1 MGDIARKWSAVG
13 VVAFVVL
20 IAPSA
25 AVRTQPTPDKYA
37 DLATLFEPGN
47 VLEDRNGDGFVDF
60 VNARIVLGEKPG
72 AADVSAAADV
82 AARFG
87 FETMAMNLPVLSGPD
102 TAGSGSGERGSTA
115 FLIGSDGA
123 RRGGATLPAP
133 PLRPGDG
140 IIVSTTAG
148 GAPAVMMLGGD
159 AAGTMAAAELFAGR
173 LPHVWDP
180 KGPTLAQIADDAKTV
195 LTEGGISAPS
205 VTISGVSVRAGENE
219 IRAVDVSVGV
229 PSAADA
235 AKAAAALRR
244 LTQAAS
250 TATIAARPLSYPGAA
265 SVRIEVLAP
274 GAKPTLI
281 ELRRTEG
288 AKPGPTPP
296 RPGSEAKEKVTLAN
310 LYTNDGLL
318 GDSDNNRIPDRLDV
332 VLSPSGDGTEGTV
345 NLAARLG
352 LESTGISIPVA
363 LPPERLGD
371 PDDQPTLVLIGIT
384 HPLVDKLVT
393 EKKFERPQLQAGEGL
408 LQIVKKAFG
417 DKSAVVVTGADRAGL
432 SKALAEA
439 AERLPHVWARGKDRT
454 TLEDIQDDV
463 RRTLSGRTP
472 AGQAAT
478 ALYKLDMLAREL
490 AGKSLDSAEVMVSL
504 EKPANGFPDIV
515 RQRAAQIKADR
526 LNVVIDNRDVQ
537 HAKTIIDDSFD
548 IPSEVDEFWQQF
560 RTKLLPMVKKNQPV
574 AVDAG
579 LSEAPELR
587 AQIEKDARAELVKA
601 GAAESGTSVTI
612 LCAYKQG
619 YSWLYDVMRPAV
631 AGKPIDDITI
641 RFARMGPP
649 PEWKQQAMFSPT
661 RWLLEAYPIADVLA
675 RELKIEVQKIRF
687 EEAPIGAPAYE
698 AIVKGAGGAVLFR
711 QTFEP
716 RIVVRDFFDQFPTY
730 EKVRVETGW
739 LRASSGGRTM
749 VDQRIETD
757 PERFWDHFQ
766 AKTLPA
772 IYDYE
777 MAVSKGK
784 PRPEDAPF
792 FGELRA
798 DVSLSEPSYKPGID
812 NELIAPLESL
822 QEEIYFNTLHF
833 FDVLGRE
840 ARGPSLDYIGRVIPV
855 VRPRA
860 DGKPGKAR
868 ITFTGYATNRPAVV
882 VTYRERNGSTGE
894 VRLDIPA
901 VALEGPE
908 ALAAVV
914 KEGRQGLERLNLRV
928 KVDTQKDERA
938 ELVRRARAEDVD
950 RRVMSAEEVS
960 AIVTNL
966 NQLRSAGLY
975 KDALAYHDLETL
987 QIIAAWD
994 WMPDESSRTVA
1005 ALDSNGA
1012 PLPFP
1017 DPKKLLPSG
1026 YTYHG
1031 EPIVQWDTPIPP
1043 PEGHAM
1049 LAKMSSF
1056 KEATVYKVGESYLG
1070 KDIWAMDLMPPIGA
1084 SHWSQAKA
1092 TTLKPTVVY
1101 SARQDA
1107 NEVSSTSHTLKLAEM
1122 LLTDPAF
1129 KDALKKVNVVFHPFT
1144 NPDGA
1149 QLAYDLY
1156 QITPDY
1162 LLHPGYLGSLG
1173 VSLVTRWD
1181 SDPIYPESKVRVK
1194 LWKTWLPD
1202 IFLNPHGYPSHE
1214 WVQMFSEYAAWVRNR
1229 VTEARD
1235 WQQMRGWFIP
1245 GFNYLDDPKYP
1256 RNKEAAFKIRQ
1267 MIAANINAVPEVRA
1281 LNQRAYDRY
1290 RRYGFGFDDTNFK
1303 MDFTDGVLIYTDIK
1317 GDKADIGTRGLNED
1331 DFTVRQPNI
1340 TVWYGVTEAPDET
1353 AYGDWMKLV
1362 ATMGLQWDKALLQY
1376 LLDGHHVVERKGASF
1391 FGGASMSLDR
1401 ARPPKPEQPAASKV
1415 P

>member
-1 MGDIARKWSAVG
+1 MGDITRRWTAIG
-13 VVAFVVL
+13 VVASVVL
-20 IAPSA
+20 IAPG
-25 AVRTQPTPDKYA
+25 AVQMQQAPSRHA
-37 DLATLFEPGN
+37 DLITIFTPGD
-47 VLEDRNGDGFVDF
+47 VLQDRNGDGVVDF
-60 VNARIVLGEKPG
+60 VNARIVLGEKPS

-87 FETMAMNLPVLSGPD
+87 FETMAMNLPVLSGPE
-102 TAGSGSGERGSTA
+102 TGTTA
-115 FLIGSDGA
+115 FIIGSDAA
-123 RRGGATLPAP
+123 RRMGATLPAATTT
-133 PLRPGDG
+133 LGPGDG
-140 IIVSTTAG
+140 TIATTTVRG
-148 GAPAVMMLGGD
+148 EPAVMVLGADG
-159 AAGTMAAAELFAGR
+159 AGTMAAAELLAGR

-180 KGPTLAQIADDAKTV
+180 KGPTLAQVADEVKGV
-195 LTEGGISAPS
+195 LTAGGITATSLSIPS
-205 VTISGVSVRAGENE
+205 VSVRAEENE
-219 IRAVDVSVGV
+219 IRVIDVSVGV
-229 PSAADA
+229 QSATDAMKAAAVLRGLTQAADA
-235 AKAAAALRR
+235 AKK
-244 LTQAAS
+244 
-250 TATIAARPLSYPGAA
+250 AARKLSYPGAA
-265 SVRIEVLAP
+265 SVRVAIVASGATPTVVMLA
-274 GAKPTLI
+274 
-281 ELRRTEG
+281 RTERP
-288 AKPGPTPP
+288 KSGPVPP
-296 RPGSEAKEKVTLAN
+296 RPGSETKEKVTLAN

-332 VLSPSGDGTEGTV
+332 VLSPTGDGTEGTV

-363 LPPERLGD
+363 LPPDRLGS
-371 PDDQPTLVLIGIT
+371 PDDDPTLVLIGIA
-384 HPLVDKLVT
+384 HPLVEKLVT
-393 EKKFERPQLQAGEGL
+393 DKKFERPQLQPGEGL
-408 LQIVKKAFG
+408 LQVVRKAFG
-417 DKSAVVVTGADRAGL
+417 DKSAIIVTGADERGL
-432 SKALAEA
+432 SRALAEA

-463 RRTLSGRTP
+463 RRVLSGRTP

-478 ALYKLDMLAREL
+478 ALYKLDQLVGDL
-490 AGKSLDSAEVMVSL
+490 AGKTLESADVVVSL
-504 EKPANGFPDIV
+504 EKPADGFADIL
-515 RQRAAQIKADR
+515 RQHAAHIKADR
-526 LNVVIDNRDVQ
+526 VSVVLDDRDVQ
-537 HAKTIIDDSFD
+537 HAKTIFDDSFD

-560 RTKLLPMVKKNQPV
+560 RAKLLPTVKRNQSV
-574 AVDAG
+574 TVEAG
-579 LSEAPELR
+579 LSESPEVR
-587 AQIEKDARAELVKA
+587 AQIEKDVRAELVKA
-601 GAAESGTSVTI
+601 GAAESGTSVTV

-619 YSWLYDVMRPAV
+619 YSWLYDVMRPAL
-631 AGKPIDDITI
+631 AGKPIENITI
-641 RFARMGPP
+641 RFARIGPP
-649 PEWKQQAMFSPT
+649 PEWKQQAMYTPT

-675 RELKIEVQKIRF
+675 RELKIDVQKIRF
-687 EEAPIGAPAYE
+687 EEAPLGAPAYE
-698 AIVKGAGGAVLFR
+698 ATVNGSGGAVIFH

-716 RIVVRDFFDQFPTY
+716 RIVLRDFFDQFPTY

-739 LRASSGGRTM
+739 LRASSGGRTI

-772 IYDYE
+772 VYDYE

-798 DVSLSEPSYKPGID
+798 EISMSEPSYKVGVD

-840 ARGPSLDYIGRVIPV
+840 ARGPSLDYIGRVIPI
-855 VRPRA
+855 VRPTG

-868 ITFTGYATNRPAVV
+868 ITLTGFATSRPAVV
-882 VTYRERNGSTGE
+882 VTYRERNGQVGE
-894 VRLDIPA
+894 ARLDIPK
-901 VALEGPE
+901 VALEVPE
-908 ALAAVV
+908 ALTAIV
-914 KEGRQGLERLNLRV
+914 KDGRDGLERLDVRV
-928 KVDTQKDERA
+928 KVDTQKDERS
-938 ELVRRARAEDVD
+938 ELVKRARAEDVD
-950 RRVMSAEEVS
+950 RRIMSADEVS
-960 AIVTNL
+960 AIVANL
-966 NQLRSAGLY
+966 NQLGSRGLY
-975 KDALAYHDLETL
+975 KNALAYHDLGSL
-987 QIIAAWD
+987 QIAAAWN
-994 WMPDESSRTVA
+994 WMPDRSTQTICARDA
-1005 ALDSNGA
+1005 NGA
-1012 PLPFP
+1012 PAPFP
-1017 DPKKLLPSG
+1017 DPTTLLPAG
-1026 YTYHG
+1026 DQYHG

-1043 PEGHAM
+1043 SEGHAM

-1056 KEATVYKVGESYLG
+1056 KQATIYKIGESYLG
-1070 KDIWAMDLMPPIGA
+1070 KDIWAMDLMSPIEA

-1092 TTLKPTVVY
+1092 TTLKPTIVY

-1156 QITPDY
+1156 KITPDY

-1181 SDPIYPESKVRVK
+1181 SDPMYPESKVRVK

-1256 RNKEAAFKIRQ
+1256 RNKDAAFTIRE
-1267 MIAANINAVPEVRA
+1267 MITANINAVPEVRA

-1303 MDFTDGVLIYTDIK
+1303 MDFTNGVLVYTDIK
-1317 GDKADIGTRGLNED
+1317 GDKADTGTRGTNED
-1331 DFTVRQPNI
+1331 DFTIRQPNI
-1340 TVWYGVTEAPDET
+1340 TVWYGITEAPDET

-1401 ARPPKPEQPAASKV
+1401 ARPPKPEQPPAPKSQ
-1415 P
+1415 

>member
-1 MGDIARKWSAVG
+1 MGDLTRTWSAIG
-13 VVAFVVL
+13 VVASVVL
-20 IAPSA
+20 IAPGD
-25 AVRTQPTPDKYA
+25 AVHTQQIPDRHP
-37 DLATLFEPGN
+37 DLATIFAPGD
-47 VLEDRNGDGFVDF
+47 VLQDRNGDGVVDF
-60 VNARIVLGEKPG
+60 INARMVLGEKPG

-87 FETMAMNLPVLSGPD
+87 FETMAMNLPLLSSSDAAQPP
-102 TAGSGSGERGSTA
+102 SGSGDATV
-115 FLIGSDGA
+115 FVIGSDGV
-123 RRGGATLPAP
+123 RRVGATAP
-133 PLRPGDG
+133 METPGLG
-140 IIVSTTAG
+140 NGMVVSATVG
-148 GAPAVMMLGGD
+148 GAPAVMVLGGD
-159 AAGTMAAAELFAGR
+159 EAGTMAAAELLAGR

-180 KGPTLAQIADDAKTV
+180 KGPTLTQVEADVKSV
-195 LTEGGISAPS
+195 LAGGGVAVPT
-205 VTISGVSVRAGENE
+205 VTIPSVSVRAGENE
-219 IRAVDVSVGV
+219 IHALDVSVGV
-229 PSAADA
+229 QSTADA
-235 AKAAAALRR
+235 TKAIAALRR
-244 LTQAAS
+244 LTQADG
-250 TATIAARPLSYPGAA
+250 TAAKVPRPLSYPGAA
-265 SVRIEVLAP
+265 SVRVEVLAR
-274 GAKPTLI
+274 GAKPTVVALS
-281 ELRRTEG
+281 RTESPQPSP
-288 AKPGPTPP
+288 APP

-332 VLSPSGDGTEGTV
+332 VLSPSGEGTEGTV

-363 LPPERLGD
+363 LPPERLGN
-371 PDDQPTLVLIGIT
+371 PDDQPTLVLIGIA

-393 EKKFERPQLQAGEGL
+393 EKKFERPPLQPGEGL

-417 DKSAVVVTGADRAGL
+417 DKSAVVITGADGPGL
-432 SKALAEA
+432 SRALAEA

-478 ALYKLDMLAREL
+478 ALYKLDALARDL
-490 AGKSLDSAEVMVSL
+490 AAKHLDSADVIVSL
-504 EKPANGFPDIV
+504 EKPADGFADIV
-515 RQRAAQIKADR
+515 RQHAAQIKADR
-526 LNVVIDNRDVQ
+526 VNVVIDNRDVQ
-537 HAKTIIDDSFD
+537 HARTIIDDSFD
-548 IPSEVDEFWQQF
+548 IPSEVDEFWQLF
-560 RTKLLPMVKKNQPV
+560 RTKLLPTVKKNQPI

-579 LSEAPELR
+579 LSEAPEVR
-587 AQIEKDARAELVKA
+587 ARIEKDAMAELVKA
-601 GAAESGTSVTI
+601 GAAASGTSVTI
-612 LCAYKQG
+612 LCAYRQG
-619 YSWLYDVMRPAV
+619 YSWLYDVVRPAV
-631 AGKPIDDITI
+631 TGKPIENMTI
-641 RFARMGPP
+641 RFARIGPP

-675 RELKIEVQKIRF
+675 RELQIDVQKIRF

-698 AIVKGAGGAVLFR
+698 VTVNGTGGAVLFH

-739 LRASSGGRTM
+739 LRASSGSRVT

-777 MAVSKGK
+777 MTVSKGK

-798 DVSLSEPSYKPGID
+798 DVSMSEPSYKPGID

-840 ARGPSLDYIGRVIPV
+840 TRGPSLDYIGRVIPV
-855 VRPRA
+855 VRPTA

-868 ITFTGYATNRPAVV
+868 ITFTAFSTNRPAVV
-882 VTYRERNGSTGE
+882 VTYRDRNGSTGE
-894 VRLDIPA
+894 ARLDIPA
-901 VALEGPE
+901 VALDVPE
-908 ALAAVV
+908 ALTAVV
-914 KEGRQGLERLNLRV
+914 KAGREGLERLDLRV
-928 KVDTQKDERA
+928 KVDMKTDERA
-938 ELVRRARAEDVD
+938 DLVKRARAEVVD
-950 RRVMSAEEVS
+950 RRIMSAEEVS
-960 AIVTNL
+960 AIVANL
-966 NQLRSAGLY
+966 NQLRASGLY
-975 KDALAYHDLETL
+975 KDALAYRDLRSL
-987 QIIAAWD
+987 QIVAAWE
-994 WMPDESSRTVA
+994 WMPNPSTQVVA
-1005 ALDSNGA
+1005 ALETNGA
-1012 PLPFP
+1012 PPPFP
-1017 DPKKLLPSG
+1017 DARTLLPAG

-1070 KDIWAMDLMPPIGA
+1070 KDIWAMDLMAPIEA

-1092 TTLKPTVVY
+1092 TTLKPTIVY

-1107 NEVSSTSHTLKLAEM
+1107 NEVSSTSHTLKFAEM
-1122 LLTDPAF
+1122 ILTDPTF

-1156 QITPDY
+1156 KITPDY

-1181 SDPIYPESKVRVK
+1181 SDPMYPESKVRVK

-1202 IFLNPHGYPSHE
+1202 VFLNPHGYPSHE

-1256 RNKEAAFKIRQ
+1256 RNKEAAFKIRE
-1267 MIAANINAVPEVRA
+1267 MITANINAVPEVRA

-1303 MDFTDGVLIYTDIK
+1303 MDFTNGVLIYSDIK
-1317 GDKADIGTRGLNED
+1317 GDKADPGTRGNNDD
-1331 DFTVRQPNI
+1331 DFTIRQPNI

-1376 LLDGHHVVERKGASF
+1376 LLDAHHVVERKGTSF

-1401 ARPPKPEQPAASKV
+1401 PRPPKPEQAVAPKTQ
-1415 P
+1415 

>member
-1 MGDIARKWSAVG
+1 
-13 VVAFVVL
+13 
-20 IAPSA
+20 
-25 AVRTQPTPDKYA
+25 
-37 DLATLFEPGN
+37 
-47 VLEDRNGDGFVDF
+47 
-60 VNARIVLGEKPG
+60 
-72 AADVSAAADV
+72 
-82 AARFG
+82 
-87 FETMAMNLPVLSGPD
+87 MAN
-102 TAGSGSGERGSTA
+102 
-115 FLIGSDGA
+115 
-123 RRGGATLPAP
+123 
-133 PLRPGDG
+133 
-140 IIVSTTAG
+140 
-148 GAPAVMMLGGD
+148 
-159 AAGTMAAAELFAGR
+159 
-173 LPHVWDP
+173 
-180 KGPTLAQIADDAKTV
+180 KT
-195 LTEGGISAPS
+195 
-205 VTISGVSVRAGENE
+205 
-219 IRAVDVSVGV
+219 
-229 PSAADA
+229 
-235 AKAAAALRR
+235 
-244 LTQAAS
+244 
-250 TATIAARPLSYPGAA
+250 ARPLSYPGAA
-265 SVRIEVLAP
+265 SVRIEVVAS
-274 GAKPTLI
+274 GSQPTVVVLP
-281 ELRRTEG
+281 RAEG
-288 AKPGPTPP
+288 PKRGPAPP

-318 GDSDNNRIPDRLDV
+318 GDSDDNRIPDRLDV
-332 VLSPSGDGTEGTV
+332 ILCPSGDGTEGTV

-363 LPPERLGD
+363 LPPDRLGN
-371 PDDQPTLVLIGIT
+371 PDDEPTLVLIGIT
-384 HPLVDKLVT
+384 HPLVEKLIT
-393 EKKFERPQLQAGEGL
+393 DKKFERPPLQPGEGL

-417 DKSAVVVTGADRAGL
+417 DKSAVVVTGADGRGL
-432 SKALAEA
+432 SRALAEA

-454 TLEDIQDDV
+454 TLEDIQDDA
-463 RRTLSGRTP
+463 RRVLSGRTP

-478 ALYKLDMLAREL
+478 ALYKLDALVGDL
-490 AGKSLDSAEVMVSL
+490 AGKSLESADVIVSL
-504 EKPANGFPDIV
+504 EKPADGFAEIV
-515 RQRAAQIKADR
+515 RQHAAPIKADR
-526 LNVVIDNRDVQ
+526 VNVVIDDRDVQ
-537 HAKTIIDDSFD
+537 HARTIIDDSFD

-560 RTKLLPMVKKNQPV
+560 RARLLPMVKKNQPV
-574 AVDAG
+574 TVEAG
-579 LSEAPELR
+579 LSEPPEMR

-612 LCAYKQG
+612 LSAYKQG

-631 AGKPIDDITI
+631 AGKPIENITI
-641 RFARMGPP
+641 RFARIGPP
-649 PEWKQQAMFSPT
+649 PEWKQQAMYSPT
-661 RWLLEAYPIADVLA
+661 RWLLEIYPIADVLA
-675 RELKIEVQKIRF
+675 RDLKIDAQKIRF
-687 EEAPIGAPAYE
+687 EEAPIGAATYE
-698 AIVKGAGGAVLFR
+698 VTVNGAGGAVMFH

-739 LRASSGGRTM
+739 LRASSGAQTI

-777 MAVSKGK
+777 MAISKGK

-798 DVSLSEPSYKPGID
+798 DISMSEPSYKLGID

-840 ARGPSLDYIGRVIPV
+840 ARGPSLDYIGRVIPI
-855 VRPRA
+855 VRPMA
-860 DGKPGKAR
+860 DGKAGKAR
-868 ITFTGYATNRPAVV
+868 ITFTGFATSRPAVV
-882 VTYRERNGSTGE
+882 ITYRERNGRAGE
-894 VRLDIPA
+894 ARLDIPA
-901 VALEGPE
+901 VALDVPE
-908 ALAAVV
+908 ALSAIVTD
-914 KEGRQGLERLNLRV
+914 GRDGLERLDLRV
-928 KVDTQKDERA
+928 KVDTQKDDRA
-938 ELVRRARAEDVD
+938 ELVKRARAEDVD
-950 RRVMSAEEVS
+950 RRIMSADEVS
-960 AIVTNL
+960 AIVGNL
-966 NQLRSAGLY
+966 NQLRARGLY
-975 KDALAYHDLETL
+975 KDALAYHDLGSL
-987 QIIAAWD
+987 QIAAAWA
-994 WMPDESSRTVA
+994 WMPDQSTQTIS
-1005 ALDSNGA
+1005 ALEPNGA
-1012 PLPFP
+1012 PAPFP
-1017 DPKKLLPSG
+1017 DPTTLVPAG
-1026 YTYHG
+1026 YKYHG

-1043 PEGHAM
+1043 PEGHGM

-1070 KDIWAMDLMPPIGA
+1070 KDIWAMDLMSPIEA

-1092 TTLKPTVVY
+1092 TTLKPTIVY

-1129 KDALKKVNVVFHPFT
+1129 KAALKKVNVVFHPFT

-1156 QITPDY
+1156 KVTPDY

-1194 LWKTWLPD
+1194 LWKMWLPD
-1202 IFLNPHGYPSHE
+1202 VFLNPHGYPSHE

-1229 VTEARD
+1229 VSEARD

-1256 RNKEAAFKIRQ
+1256 RNKEAAFKIRE
-1267 MIAANINAVPEVRA
+1267 MITANINAVPEVRA
-1281 LNQRAYDRY
+1281 LNQRSYDRY

-1303 MDFTDGVLIYTDIK
+1303 MDFTNGVLIYTDIK
-1317 GDKADIGTRGLNED
+1317 GDKADPGTRANNDD
-1331 DFTVRQPNI
+1331 DFTTRQPNI

-1391 FGGASMSLDR
+1391 FGGASMSLER
-1401 ARPPKPEQPAASKV
+1401 ARPPKPEK
-1415 P
+1415 

>member
-1 MGDIARKWSAVG
+1 
-13 VVAFVVL
+13 
-20 IAPSA
+20 
-25 AVRTQPTPDKYA
+25 
-37 DLATLFEPGN
+37 
-47 VLEDRNGDGFVDF
+47 
-60 VNARIVLGEKPG
+60 
-72 AADVSAAADV
+72 
-82 AARFG
+82 
-87 FETMAMNLPVLSGPD
+87 
-102 TAGSGSGERGSTA
+102 
-115 FLIGSDGA
+115 
-123 RRGGATLPAP
+123 
-133 PLRPGDG
+133 
-140 IIVSTTAG
+140 
-148 GAPAVMMLGGD
+148 
-159 AAGTMAAAELFAGR
+159 
-173 LPHVWDP
+173 
-180 KGPTLAQIADDAKTV
+180 
-195 LTEGGISAPS
+195 
-205 VTISGVSVRAGENE
+205 
-219 IRAVDVSVGV
+219 
-229 PSAADA
+229 
-235 AKAAAALRR
+235 
-244 LTQAAS
+244 
-250 TATIAARPLSYPGAA
+250 
-265 SVRIEVLAP
+265 
-274 GAKPTLI
+274 
-281 ELRRTEG
+281 
-288 AKPGPTPP
+288 
-296 RPGSEAKEKVTLAN
+296 VTLAN
-310 LYTNDGLL
+310 LYTTDGLL

-332 VLSPSGDGTEGTV
+332 VLCPSGDGTEGTV

-363 LPPERLGD
+363 MPPDRLGNLED
-371 PDDQPTLVLIGIT
+371 EPTLVLIGID
-384 HPLVDKLVT
+384 HPLIDKLVT
-393 EKKFERPQLQAGEGL
+393 DKKFERPPLQPGEGL

-417 DKSAVVVTGADRAGL
+417 DKSAVVVTGADGPGL

-463 RRTLSGRTP
+463 RRMLSGRTP

-478 ALYKLDMLAREL
+478 ALYKLDMLAGDLGRM
-490 AGKSLDSAEVMVSL
+490 SLESADVIVSL
-504 EKPANGFPDIV
+504 EKPADGFAEIV
-515 RQRAAQIKADR
+515 RQHAARIKADR
-526 LNVVIDNRDVQ
+526 VNVIIDNRDVQ
-537 HAKTIIDDSFD
+537 HANTIIDESFE

-560 RTKLLPMVKKNQPV
+560 RAKLLPMVKKNQPV
-574 AVDAG
+574 TVDAG
-579 LSEAPELR
+579 LSEPPEIR

-601 GAAESGTSVTI
+601 GAADSGTSVTI
-612 LCAYKQG
+612 VCAYKQG
-619 YSWLYDVMRPAV
+619 YSWLYDVLRPAV
-631 AGKPIDDITI
+631 AGKPIESITI
-641 RFARMGPP
+641 RFARIGPP
-649 PEWKQQAMFSPT
+649 PEWKQQAMYSPT

-675 RELKIEVQKIRF
+675 SELKIDPQKIRF
-687 EEAPIGAPAYE
+687 EEAPMGAPAYE
-698 AIVKGAGGAVLFR
+698 ATVHGSGGAVIFH

-716 RIVVRDFFDQFPTY
+716 RIVVRDFFDRFPSY

-739 LRASSGGRTM
+739 LRAITGARTI

-777 MAVSKGK
+777 MGLSQGK

-798 DVSLSEPSYKPGID
+798 EISMSEPSYKPGVD

-855 VRPRA
+855 VRPTA
-860 DGKPGKAR
+860 DGKAGKAR
-868 ITFTGYATNRPAVV
+868 IIFTGFATNRPAVM
-882 VTYRERNGSTGE
+882 VTYRERNGHAGE
-894 VRLDIPA
+894 ARLDIPK
-901 VALEGPE
+901 VALDVPE
-908 ALAAVV
+908 ALAIVV
-914 KEGRQGLERLNLRV
+914 KDGRDGVERLDLRV

-938 ELVRRARAEDVD
+938 ELVKRARAEEVD
-950 RRVMSAEEVS
+950 RRMMSAEEVS
-960 AIVTNL
+960 AIVGNL
-966 NQLRSAGLY
+966 NQLRSRGLY
-975 KDALAYHDLETL
+975 KDALAYHDLGRL
-987 QIIAAWD
+987 QIAASWN
-994 WMPDESSRTVA
+994 WMPDQSTQTIC
-1005 ALDSNGA
+1005 ALDLNGA
-1012 PLPFP
+1012 PAPFP
-1017 DPKKLLPSG
+1017 DPTKLLPAG
-1026 YTYHG
+1026 YRYHG

-1043 PEGHAM
+1043 PEGHGM

-1056 KEATVYKVGESYLG
+1056 REATVYKVGESYLG
-1070 KDIWAMDLMPPIGA
+1070 KDIWAMDLMSPIEA

-1092 TTLKPTVVY
+1092 TTLKPTIVY

-1156 QITPDY
+1156 KITPDY

-1181 SDPIYPESKVRVK
+1181 SDPMYPESKVRVK
-1194 LWKTWLPD
+1194 LWKAWLPD

-1256 RNKEAAFKIRQ
+1256 RNKDAAFKIRE
-1267 MIAANINAVPEVRA
+1267 MITANINAVPEVRA
-1281 LNQRAYDRY
+1281 LNQRSYDRY
-1290 RRYGFGFDDTNFK
+1290 RRYGFGFDETNFK
-1303 MDFTDGVLIYTDIK
+1303 MDFTNGVLVYTDIK
-1317 GDKADIGTRGLNED
+1317 GDKADTGTRANSDD
-1331 DFTVRQPNI
+1331 DFTTRQPNI

-1401 ARPPKPEQPAASKV
+1401 ARPPKPDQAPAPKTQ
-1415 P
+1415 